1 MRTRLCL
8 CRQIECAVPVLL
20 PSLDLPGVGM
30 QHLWVCSSDVTRGQ
44 VTVVSLHDNQPHVV
58 ESFKVRQCHR
68 HYRRRVVNVRVRAS
82 LSSFSS

>member
-1 MRTRLCL
+1 MS
-8 CRQIECAVPVLL
+8 VLL
-20 PSLDLPGVGM
+20 PSVTLPGLGAE
-30 QHLWVCSSDVTRGQ
+30 HLWVCSSDAARGQ
-44 VTVVSLHDNQPHVV
+44 VTVVSLHGNQPHVV